1 MRENIS
7 ERFLEFTGKIIL
19 LTLVIL
25 CLSAFTEGDK
35 NWPHPLPCRI
45 KNSMNPEL
53 FIMTLGDVKTKLS
66 QGIFYPEK
74 DLIILNDGS
83 EITNY
88 YKDTLEIK
96 YFMPIDKTDFPLPP
110 SGWCSWYYYY
120 QEISADE
127 IKKNA
132 KWLAE
137 NLKEYGGIYCQIDDG
152 WQGTGHGL
160 GENRDWTTIDKRF
173 PEGMKELATYIR
185 ELGLLPG
192 IWLAPHGQSNR
203 EVVDKWNAFLLK
215 EDRTT
220 ASDTWEGTYLVDP
233 TASDADEYMKDL
245 FNTMADKWGY
255 DYFKI
260 DGQPIV
266 INEYKNKQS
275 FMKNSDENPVE
286 LYRHTLN
293 TIREAIGEKRYL
305 LGCWG
310 IPLDGIGIMNGS
322 RTGGDVF
329 LDWDEGF
336 ITAVNATMSYYY
348 LHNIA
353 WYCDPDVMCVRSPLT
368 MDMARAW
375 ATLQGLTGQG
385 LMDSDRLMDLS
396 PERVEIMKRV
406 YPAVDIRPLDLFPSK
421 RNKKIWDLKIN
432 HLGRNYDI
440 AGCFNYKKNKTDVVH
455 LNWEELGLPANAKVH
470 VFDFWN
476 EEYLGCWEKGYFAH
490 LAPASCQVLTLMVA
504 EEYPQL
510 ISTNR
515 HITQGWVDLIKCSFD
530 EKTNTY
536 SGESQVIGN
545 DTYELRFVFPRPG
558 KTYRIKSAVAEN
570 LKAVINNHQ
579 GWASIRFTSPESKKI
594 TWKVIFEPTE
604 IYTYPVNKPYK
615 INVEPLGFNG
625 VKLSW
630 FPNYYLT
637 AGYNVYYNNVL
648 LGMTPESNVI
658 LRNLNFLEND
668 FIEIASVWYD
678 GTESQKKT
686 SVKIELDKFY
696 PDEIF
701 LSDIEPN
708 SATAG
713 WGGTPKNDEAIDNR
727 PLIIGDKTYSKGIG
741 THAVSDIEY
750 SLKGFYKKFTAE
762 VGLDAYSLKCKQGT
776 VVFQVFGDD
785 KLLWESGVIKYSDP
799 VLPINIDI
807 SGVDVL
813 RLHVGDAGDG
823 IDYDHANWGNAKIG
837 K

>member
-215 EDRTT
+215 EDGTT

-293 TIREAIGEKRYL
+293 TIREAIGEERYL

-375 ATLQGLTGQG
+375 ATLQGLTG
-385 LMDSDRLMDLS
+385 
-396 PERVEIMKRV
+396 
-406 YPAVDIRPLDLFPSK
+406 
-421 RNKKIWDLKIN
+421 W
-432 HLGRNYDI
+432 I
-440 AGCFNYKKNKTDVVH
+440 ATD
-455 LNWEELGLPANAKVH
+455 
-470 VFDFWN
+470 
-476 EEYLGCWEKGYFAH
+476 
-490 LAPASCQVLTLMVA
+490 
-504 EEYPQL
+504 
-510 ISTNR
+510 
-515 HITQGWVDLIKCSFD
+515 
-530 EKTNTY
+530 
-536 SGESQVIGN
+536 
-545 DTYELRFVFPRPG
+545 
-558 KTYRIKSAVAEN
+558 
-570 LKAVINNHQ
+570 
-579 GWASIRFTSPESKKI
+579 
-594 TWKVIFEPTE
+594 
-604 IYTYPVNKPYK
+604 
-615 INVEPLGFNG
+615 
-625 VKLSW
+625 
-630 FPNYYLT
+630 
-637 AGYNVYYNNVL
+637 
-648 LGMTPESNVI
+648 
-658 LRNLNFLEND
+658 
-668 FIEIASVWYD
+668 
-678 GTESQKKT
+678 
-686 SVKIELDKFY
+686 
-696 PDEIF
+696 
-701 LSDIEPN
+701 
-708 SATAG
+708 
-713 WGGTPKNDEAIDNR
+713 
-727 PLIIGDKTYSKGIG
+727 
-741 THAVSDIEY
+741 
-750 SLKGFYKKFTAE
+750 
-762 VGLDAYSLKCKQGT
+762 
-776 VVFQVFGDD
+776 
-785 KLLWESGVIKYSDP
+785 
-799 VLPINIDI
+799 
-807 SGVDVL
+807 
-813 RLHVGDAGDG
+813 
-823 IDYDHANWGNAKIG
+823 
-837 K
+837 